1 MQVKQQP
8 AIAPSSDPAKDTH
21 SKGFL
26 DFLNDA
32 PTVFHAVAHYTTK
45 LNNAGY
51 THLAERDDWQAIIK
65 PGGKYYLTRNGSS
78 LVAFA
83 VGRKYSPGKGVALI
97 GSHID
102 ALTMRVKPVS
112 KKSSLG
118 YLQLG
123 VSPYAGGGNM
133 TWWDR
138 DLGLAGRVLVTD
150 KATGAIKQHLVR
162 LPYPVAKIPTLA
174 PHFGAPSQPP
184 FNPETNMTPIIGLEE
199 QSALQSLEAQFNALS
214 SNAPINNPTSNHAP
228 RLLAAVAKQL
238 NIQVTQIADLELELF
253 DFQPAQPFGLD
264 AELLSVPRCDDKL
277 CSYAAAEA
285 LLNATQDARFLAES
299 GCISMVYLAD
309 DEEIGSGLR
318 QGAAGNTIPITVE
331 RIVDV
336 LNTDKRPLQN
346 LVAMTFARSFFISAD
361 DIHAVNPNFAGAY
374 ELNMAPRLNVGPVI
388 SCDPNGHMTTDAPS
402 KAIAQQIALKTGVP
416 LQLFQIR
423 NDSRSGGTIGP
434 MLSKQTGM
442 RAIDIGIPQLAMHSI
457 RATTGSKDPG
467 LGVKYFEG
475 FFRHFE
481 HVEGTVTVD

>member
-1 MQVKQQP
+1 MRINKEPQQ
-8 AIAPSSDPAKDTH
+8 AQETLSITDIH
-21 SKGFL
+21 SKGFC

-32 PTVFHAVAHYTTK
+32 PTVFHAVSHYTKK
-45 LNNAGY
+45 LEAAGY
-51 THLAERDDWQAIIK
+51 KHLAERDDWQNSLK

-83 VGRKYSPGKGVALI
+83 VGGNYVPGNGIALI

-112 KKSSLG
+112 TKSSLG

-123 VSPYAGGGNM
+123 VAPYAGGGNM

-138 DLGLAGRVLVTD
+138 DLGLAGRVLVLD
-150 KATGAIKQHLVR
+150 KATRAIKQHLVR

-184 FNPETNMTPIIGLEE
+184 YNPETNMTPIMGLEE
-199 QSALQSLEAQFNALS
+199 QSAVKALEAQFNALGG
-214 SNAPINNPTSNHAP
+214 NAPINDPTKNHAP

-238 NIQVTQIADLELELF
+238 SIDVSQIADLELELF

-264 AELLSVPRCDDKL
+264 GELLSVPRCDDKL

-285 LLNATQDARFLAES
+285 LLNATNDSTFLQNS

-309 DEEIGSGLR
+309 DEEVGSGLR
-318 QGAAGNTIPITVE
+318 QGAAGNTINITAE

-336 LNTDKRPLQN
+336 LNKDNKPRGN

-361 DIHAVNPNFAGAY
+361 VKHALNPN
-374 ELNMAPRLNVGPVI
+374 V
-388 SCDPNGHMTTDAPS
+388 S
-402 KAIAQQIALKTGVP
+402 
-416 LQLFQIR
+416 
-423 NDSRSGGTIGP
+423 
-434 MLSKQTGM
+434 
-442 RAIDIGIPQLAMHSI
+442 
-457 RATTGSKDPG
+457 
-467 LGVKYFEG
+467 
-475 FFRHFE
+475 
-481 HVEGTVTVD
+481 